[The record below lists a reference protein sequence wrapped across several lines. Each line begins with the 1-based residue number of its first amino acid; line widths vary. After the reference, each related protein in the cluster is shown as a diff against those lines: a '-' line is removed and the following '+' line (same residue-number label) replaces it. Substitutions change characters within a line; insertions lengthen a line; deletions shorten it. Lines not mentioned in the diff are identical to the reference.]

1 MGSLKKPLLLLGFA
15 VAVSYAGFKLY
26 LYHQVK
32 QAVDNMVFALS
43 PYAHVQY
50 GGITS
55 GVDGTL
61 GVEKLRVEPRGVA
74 DVMTIDSVEI
84 KTPGLMFLLRGWKV
98 QETRELPES
107 LSLIVRGAELGTD
120 GALMR
125 AMFGAM
131 GDDAAGVLHHCG
143 EHRALGIAELRKLG
157 YHAVRMD
164 ARVGY
169 EYVGARNRSFAEW
182 TVHDMWNMKLDME
195 ATGVSRRLFEMDDA
209 DAYLAS
215 VSLSYRDLAL
225 TQRVTAMCAEAA
237 GVNAEQYI
245 EAQLALDDAGFQ
257 RAWGFVPGPGMRE
270 AYRRFLVQPGE
281 IRVQVRPDKDTN
293 FEGLRFYKAQ
303 DAFEMLNPLV
313 SVNGEVV
320 SDLSFQHKPQLAARA
335 AAPVPAAAPRPR
347 PAEADAAADADAPS
361 GTEPPPQRLAA
372 VASKPSRSGYA
383 PVAPAELARHLGRKV
398 RLHVGG
404 GLVREGKLVDLQNGV
419 AIVERRYD
427 GALITLKVRLV
438 EIERAEAYF

>member
-1 MGSLKKPLLLLGFA
+1 MRSLKMPLLLLGLA
-15 VAVSYAGFKLY
+15 VAVSYAGFKIY

-32 QAVDNMVFALS
+32 QAVDNMVLALS

-61 GVEKLRVEPRGVA
+61 GVERLRIEPRGVA
-74 DVMTIDSVEI
+74 DVVTIDGVEI
-84 KTPGLMFLLRGWKV
+84 KTPGLMFLLRGWKI
-98 QETRELPES
+98 QEMRELPES
-107 LSLIVRGAELGTD
+107 LSLIVRGAEFGTD

-125 AMFGAM
+125 AMFGALDP
-131 GDDAAGVLHHCG
+131 GAAAGALHHCG
-143 EHRALGIAELRKLG
+143 EHRVLGIDELRKLG

-169 EYVGARNRSFAEW
+169 EYAGTRNRNFAEW
-182 TVHDMWNMKLDME
+182 TVRDMLSMKLDME

-225 TQRVTAMCAEAA
+225 TRRIKAMCAEAA
-237 GVNAEQYI
+237 GISEEQYI

-270 AYRRFLVQPGE
+270 AYRNFLKQPGE
-281 IRVQVRPDKDTN
+281 IRVQVRPASDTN
-293 FEGLRFYKAQ
+293 FEGLRYYKPQ
-303 DAFEMLNPLV
+303 DAFEMLNPVV

-320 SDLSFQHKPQLAARA
+320 SDLSFHVQPGNASRA
-335 AAPVPAAAPRPR
+335 AAPAAAAPA
-347 PAEADAAADADAPS
+347 PAPVEADAGAPADA
-361 GTEPPPQRLAA
+361 EPPLRRERLAA
-372 VASKPSRSGYA
+372 APKQSRGYA
-383 PVAPAELARHLGRKV
+383 PVATGALARHLGRKV
-398 RLHVGG
+398 PCACRS
-404 GLVREGKLVDLQNGV
+404 
-419 AIVERRYD
+419 
-427 GALITLKVRLV
+427 ITRPPASSP
-438 EIERAEAYF
+438 IA